1 MEYLQIFDKN
11 KIALD
16 EKIERSLKRTLSDGK
31 HFMIILLF
39 IQNEDKKFLIQ
50 KTSIEKGN
58 IYATTGGHVTY
69 KDSSLETVIKE
80 AKEELNLD
88 LDTNDITFINTFD
101 HSNCFCDVYYTNKKI
116 NINDIKLQEEE
127 VEDIFW
133 LSENE
138 ILNLINENNFRKSN
152 IEAFYKVLEYIKK
165 NEL

>member
-1 MEYLQIFDKN
+1 MEYLQIFDEK

-16 EKIERSLKRTLSDGK
+16 EKIERSLKKTLTNGK
-31 HFMIILLF
+31 HFMIVLLF
-39 IQNEDKKFLIQ
+39 IQNENKFLIQ
-50 KTSIEKGN
+50 KTSISKDN
-58 IYATTGGHVTY
+58 IFATTGGHVTY

-88 LDTNDITFINTFD
+88 LNINDVTFINTFD

-133 LSENE
+133 LSEDE
-138 ILNLINENNFRKSN
+138 ILNLIDKNNFRKSN
-152 IEAFYKVLEYIKK
+152 IEAFYEVLKYIKK
-165 NEL
+165 DEL

>member
-1 MEYLQIFDKN
+1 MEYLQIFDEK

-16 EKIERSLKRTLSDGK
+16 EKIERSLKKTLTNGK
-31 HFMIILLF
+31 HFMIVLLF
-39 IQNEDKKFLIQ
+39 IQNENKFLIQ
-50 KTSIEKGN
+50 KTSISKDN
-58 IYATTGGHVTY
+58 IFATTGGHVTY

-88 LDTNDITFINTFD
+88 LDINDITFINTFD

-133 LSENE
+133 LSEDE
-138 ILNLINENNFRKSN
+138 ILNLIDENNFRKSN
-152 IEAFYKVLEYIKK
+152 IEAFYEVLKYIKK
-165 NEL
+165 DEL